1 MNIPVWYADFNI
13 STKEGKKT
21 PRFTS
26 GMEWGNYSPIN
37 ALRGKDGKISLYLL
51 ESTQSGSKESTST
64 PPMRLQAK
72 ESLNLTGLKN
82 YYVGGEIS
90 GYAFGNP
97 DEKPT
102 YGKKNKINP
111 FGEGCKDGFLF
122 RFKFTEGGNIPTGF
136 EMMII
141 SNVGNLIANH
151 CEMLTK
157 GGYNRFLEEV
167 RKQATDNPLS
177 LI

>member
-102 YGKKNKINP
+102 YGKENR
-111 FGEGCKDGFLF
+111 LY
-122 RFKFTEGGNIPTGF
+122 IP
-136 EMMII
+136 
-141 SNVGNLIANH
+141 H
-151 CEMLTK
+151 Q
-157 GGYNRFLEEV
+157 R
-167 RKQATDNPLS
+167 D
-177 LI
+177 